1 MVADMEVHMVADM
14 EVHMVADMGVDKV
27 ADNFV
32 WADMEWLTDTF
43 LKKHSICRP
52 MGWEI
57 IVFRQNFSLFDWLDP
72 KIYSPYYSRMSVYS
86 RWEHNDT
93 LYTK

>member
-1 MVADMEVHMVADM
+1 MVADM
-14 EVHMVADMGVDKV
+14 EVHMVADMGVEKV

-43 LKKHSICRP
+43 LKKHSICRH

-57 IVFRQNFSLFDWLDP
+57 IIFRQNF
-72 KIYSPYYSRMSVYS
+72 SRMSVYS
-86 RWEHNDT
+86 RWEHNDI
-93 LYTK
+93 LYNRRNNWI

>member
-1 MVADMEVHMVADM
+1 MVADM

-52 MGWEI
+52 MG
-57 IVFRQNFSLFDWLDP
+57 
-72 KIYSPYYSRMSVYS
+72 
-86 RWEHNDT
+86 
-93 LYTK
+93 